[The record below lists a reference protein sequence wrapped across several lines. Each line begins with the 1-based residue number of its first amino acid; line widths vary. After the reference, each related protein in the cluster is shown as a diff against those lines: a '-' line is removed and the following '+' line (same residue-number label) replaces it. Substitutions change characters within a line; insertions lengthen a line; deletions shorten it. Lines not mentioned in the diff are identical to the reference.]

1 MSRFRLIKGQ
11 ASLNAAPKL
20 FTLSL
25 SILSVD
31 TPQRQLPA
39 APPLLY
45 APSLKTL
52 RLCHLCL
59 HQADPVTCFYKG
71 RGGNDTMSLGWDL
84 KCLPASIFVLKEGA
98 ATMLERGH
106 EGREVLEQRGVS
118 PASPGCSSHPRWER
132 VMLSCSLQLQWSHSV
147 KTQWHRS
154 KPAVYTA
161 HCSNCKTVNK
171 YMRVFWGV
179 LLHSDS

>member
-1 MSRFRLIKGQ
+1 MLLPSCSHYLFPSFRKIPHKDSCPQLLHSCTLPPSRHWDCVTSACIKLTLWL
-11 ASLNAAPKL
+11 A
-20 FTLSL
+20 FTKEGVVM
-25 SILSVD
+25 I
-31 TPQRQLPA
+31 P
-39 APPLLY
+39 
-45 APSLKTL
+45 
-52 RLCHLCL
+52 CL
-59 HQADPVTCFYKG
+59 
-71 RGGNDTMSLGWDL
+71 LGWDL

-132 VMLSCSLQLQWSHSV
+132 VMLSCSLQLQWSHAV

-171 YMRVFWGV
+171 YMHVFWGV
-179 LLHSDS
+179 LLHGDS